1 MAKQIRISAKLDKSG
16 FQKELNQLLKNGY
29 DLNLNSGNFKS
40 VVNDITKELNK
51 LKSTLNNVNGNTFDN
66 TASGVNKTKEAVKDL
81 NSELTRMS
89 SKNLSSTSII
99 ADKNGLS
106 EINKYKD
113 GIAQTTSE
121 VIKNGQVTKQVVTEN
136 ISQFNNLKNQLQNK
150 LLTAK
155 SNNLID
161 STVIDKLQAKLNSL
175 DTNSSV
181 IKVKELQTAINNLG
195 SNDSGIVRVQQSI
208 VKLEERINKIKGS
221 KIDLIN
227 SSDLSELT
235 MAESQLEKL
244 RTTLSSLKSGGVING
259 RAISNQINMA
269 NNSLRTL
276 ENSFSDLNTSGGRLS
291 STMRDIFAYA
301 IGGTGVYAII
311 NSLKNAS
318 EVVLELNKN
327 MIDLKKVTDETQ
339 ETYNSFLKN
348 MHSVALELGTQSS
361 AMVNATTNWAKTG
374 KNLQEASKLAENT
387 VLLTKVGDVTNVDI
401 AQTYMLPA
409 LQAFNIEAEKSITLI
424 DKYNNISNNMAT
436 TVNDVGDAMS
446 KSSSSMSIAGNSLE
460 QTIALIA
467 TAESQT
473 KLGGAEVGTA

>member
-89 SKNLSSTSII
+89 NKNLSSTSII

-121 VIKNGQVTKQVVTEN
+121 VIKNGEVTKQVVTEN

-221 KIDLIN
+221 KIDLVN

-244 RTTLSSLKSGGVING
+244 RTTLSSLKSGEVING

-387 VLLTKVGDVTNVDI
+387 VLLTKVGDVENVDT

-446 KSSSSMSIAGNSLE
+446 KSASSMSVAGNSLE

>member
-1 MAKQIRISAKLDKSG
+1 MFKIAKQIRISAKLEKSG
-16 FQKELNQLLKNGY
+16 FQKELNQLLKKGY
-29 DLNLNSGNFKS
+29 DLNINSGNFKS
-40 VVNDITKELNK
+40 IVNEITNNTKK
-51 LKSTLNNVNGNTFDN
+51 LKNELTGIGQGSFDNVTKSAKESMKVFTEYADAIGRVNEISQRRTENRNMKDELVQAKAINQALDEQYKKQLSLNNLKGQLQVKLN
-66 TASGVNKTKEAVKDL
+66 TASN
-81 NSELTRMS
+81 
-89 SKNLSSTSII
+89 
-99 ADKNGLS
+99 NGLV
-106 EINKYKD
+106 D
-113 GIAQTTSE
+113 TS
-121 VIKNGQVTKQVVTEN
+121 
-136 ISQFNNLKNQLQNK
+136 
-150 LLTAK
+150 
-155 SNNLID
+155 
-161 STVIDKLQAKLNSL
+161 VIDNLQSKLNSL
-175 DTNSSV
+175 NSNSAE
-181 IKVKELQTAINNLG
+181 KEINELKTAINNLS
-195 SNDSGIVRVQQSI
+195 SNDSGIVRVQQAIIKLQEKISSI
-208 VKLEERINKIKGS
+208 KSS

-244 RTTLSSLKSGGVING
+244 RTTLSSLKSGEVING
-259 RAISNQINMA
+259 RSISNQINMA
-269 NNSLRTL
+269 NNSVRTL
-276 ENSFSDLNTSGGRLS
+276 ENSMRELNTSGGRLS

-301 IGGTGVYAII
+301 IGGTGIYAII

-318 EVVLELNKN
+318 DVVIELNKN
-327 MIDLKKVTDETQ
+327 MVDLKKVTNETQ
-339 ETYNSFLKN
+339 ETYNNFLKN

-387 VLLTKVGDVTNVDI
+387 VLLTKVGDVENVDT

-446 KSSSSMSIAGNSLE
+446 KSASSMSVAGNSLE

>member
-1 MAKQIRISAKLDKSG
+1 MFKIAKQIRISAKLEKSG
-16 FQKELNQLLKNGY
+16 FQKELNQLLKKGY
-29 DLNLNSGNFKS
+29 DLNINSGNFKS
-40 VVNDITKELNK
+40 IVNEITNNTKK
-51 LKSTLNNVNGNTFDN
+51 LKNELTGIGQGSFDN
-66 TASGVNKTKEAVKDL
+66 
-81 NSELTRMS
+81 
-89 SKNLSSTSII
+89 
-99 ADKNGLS
+99 
-106 EINKYKD
+106 
-113 GIAQTTSE
+113 
-121 VIKNGQVTKQVVTEN
+121 VTKSAKESMKVFTEYADAIGRVNEISQRRTEN
-136 ISQFNNLKNQLQNK
+136 RNMKDELVQAKAINQALDEQYKKQLSLNNLKGQLQVK
-150 LLTAK
+150 LNTAG
-155 SNNLID
+155 NNGLVD
-161 STVIDKLQAKLNSL
+161 TSVIDNLQSKLNSL
-175 DTNSSV
+175 NSNSAE
-181 IKVKELQTAINNLG
+181 KEINELKTAINNLS
-195 SNDSGIVRVQQSI
+195 SNDSGIVRVQQAI
-208 VKLEERINKIKGS
+208 IKLQERISSIKSS

-244 RTTLSSLKSGGVING
+244 RTTLSSLKSGEVING
-259 RAISNQINMA
+259 RSISNQINMA
-269 NNSLRTL
+269 NNSVRTL
-276 ENSFSDLNTSGGRLS
+276 ENSMRELNTSGGRLS

-301 IGGTGVYAII
+301 IGGTGIYAII

-318 EVVLELNKN
+318 DVVIELNKN
-327 MIDLKKVTDETQ
+327 MVDLKKVTNETQ
-339 ETYNSFLKN
+339 ETYNNFLKN

-387 VLLTKVGDVTNVDI
+387 VLLTKVGDVENVDT

-446 KSSSSMSIAGNSLE
+446 KSASSMSVAGNSLE